1 MGQIDKVK
9 EEIGWLKV
17 VFSLLVAI
25 DISIIGWTFTNFS
38 KTNKILLFLALF
50 LVSLITLAIV
60 IVNRSAY
67 LKIDKLG
74 ELE

>member
-1 MGQIDKVK
+1 MGQIDQVK

-25 DISIIGWTFTNFS
+25 DISIIGWTFTNYL
-38 KTNKILLFLALF
+38 KTNNILLFLALV
-50 LVSLITLAIV
+50 LVALVTLAIV

-67 LKIDKLG
+67 LKIEKLG
-74 ELE
+74 DL

>member
-1 MGQIDKVK
+1 MGQIDQVK

-25 DISIIGWTFTNFS
+25 DVSIMGWTFTNFL
-38 KTNKILLFLALF
+38 KTNNILLFLALI
-50 LVSLITLAIV
+50 LVALVTLAIV

-67 LKIDKLG
+67 IKIEKLG
-74 ELE
+74 EL

>member
-1 MGQIDKVK
+1 MGQIDQVK

-25 DISIIGWTFTNFS
+25 DVSIMGWTFTNFL
-38 KTNKILLFLALF
+38 KTNNILLFLALI
-50 LVSLITLAIV
+50 LVAFVTLAIV

-67 LKIDKLG
+67 IKIEKLG
-74 ELE
+74 EL

>member
-1 MGQIDKVK
+1 MGQIDQVK

-25 DISIIGWTFTNFS
+25 DVSIIGWTFTNYL
-38 KTNKILLFLALF
+38 KTNNILLFLAWV
-50 LVSLITLAIV
+50 LVALVTLAIV

-67 LKIDKLG
+67 LKIEKLG
-74 ELE
+74 DL